1 MTAEEMRKHNLEV
14 LRKQGLTPGPTTQQG
29 VQGAVTQGAAGP
41 TTQQTP
47 YQQALEAY
55 TPQRYT
61 FWNGGR
67 TNDGFKIDNANAGTW
82 NQIQQLYN
90 AGDRAGAT
98 ALVNEL
104 SGKGLFSGYYDD
116 NGNYNGFVQG
126 YTGSANA
133 SFQPVV
139 GGRLISSGDTDTGI
153 WLTPDGKALKGTTG
167 GMLTDNGDTWSR
179 FQPNQG
185 SNWTWKDVREQN
197 GLDWGDTYAIRAA
210 HGDFTNPALNTP
222 EGNARKLDTLYEKPG
237 GFTDEEWA
245 KHTSTYDPTYIAEI
259 AAAAGGNGQYPSGGT
274 PAGQTPYQQALD
286 AYRPVSYE
294 EWRAQNGGGGTP
306 SAQPMTAPEA
316 YDPNSD
322 PLWQQYLAQ
331 YGNAQ
336 APEYA
341 GDPYQAQRDAALA
354 AYGEKWQG
362 SEYQPLRDEYLRRA
376 AEMEWNYDP
385 NTDPVWQALQKQ
397 YRREGQRA
405 TEDTLGKYAAMTGG
419 MPSTAAVSA
428 AQQAG
433 NYYAAQLSD
442 RLPQVYQDAYN
453 RYLQEYQRQLG
464 ISDAYAGFD
473 DREYQRW
480 LQSQGQN
487 LDLADRY
494 NQYGQQD
501 YNRFQDTL
509 DQWNRDRSF
518 GYGAARDNQQLGRQ
532 QVEDQYGRYRD
543 AVGDARYADET
554 AYERYRDT
562 VEDQRWDAQWAQ
574 QLREYAD
581 SQNWKATEWE
591 QYLREYGDKLS
602 QQEREW
608 AYQQLRDS
616 ISDARYEDTTAYQ
629 RSLDAWEQAQQAAK
643 YGDYSML
650 QSLGIDTGKA
660 DPKEVAYASDGSTY
674 KFNSDDALYFTQ
686 NAPNGTADQPTTMR
700 GGDGSIWRKDE
711 YGGVTIEKNG
721 KIYTY
726 SAGQVPAK
734 QTSAGSG
741 YRYTGDVPEKQAK
754 DYFAQMKEAGIASLA
769 AAKAWLSMNGDSKL
783 TNDSR
788 NAIAEAFMESL
799 GQGQKYTEDQI
810 AYAREVVSGK
820 YPKADP
826 GVMAWA
832 QQVMSETQGMKF
844 GGGTQETN
852 HSVFYQDIV
861 NSMDAMVKRGASW
874 DEIRAALQ
882 DAQRD
887 GDLSE
892 AEYKELRDK
901 YENLSDNVKNRDA
914 DSNVKNSGQTH
925 SDGRPKSSFYT
936 QAYQG
941 ADDLFQRNT
950 PTKIDA
956 NGKKVTDVSVVKP
969 LIAGWLLDAYDTGK
983 IHKYEITM
991 ILDELERRYGV
1002 ELD

>member
-1 MTAEEMRKHNLEV
+1 MGNALVAKLIQEGASQDEIRRALAGTA
-14 LRKQGLTPGPTTQQG
+14 TSAGPTTQQPT
-29 VQGAVTQGAAGP
+29 QGAV
-41 TTQQTP
+41 QTP

-55 TPQRYT
+55 TPQQYT
-61 FWNGGR
+61 FWNGGK
-67 TNDGFKIDNANAGTW
+67 TNDGFKIDNANAATW

-133 SFQPVV
+133 SYQPVV

-179 FQPNQG
+179 YQPNQG
-185 SNWTWKDVREQN
+185 SNWTWKDVQEQN
-197 GLDWGDTYAIRAA
+197 GLSWGDTYAIKAA

-222 EGNARKLDTLYEKPG
+222 EGNARKLESMYDKPPAVS
-237 GFTDEEWA
+237 DEDWA
-245 KHTSTYDPTYIAEI
+245 KKIAGYDPGYVSEV
-259 AAAAGGNGQYPSGGT
+259 AAAAGRSGYPSGGSG
-274 PAGQTPYQQALD
+274 AGQTPYQAALNN
-286 AYRPVSYE
+286 YQPVSYE
-294 EWRAQNGGGGTP
+294 EWQARNGVTPQLGAPQN
-306 SAQPMTAPEA
+306 APGA

-322 PLWQQYLAQ
+322 PLWREYLAQ
-331 YGNAQ
+331 YGNAK

-376 AEMEWNYDP
+376 ASMEWNYDP

-397 YRREGQRA
+397 YRREGARA
-405 TEDTLGKYAAMTGG
+405 TEDTLGRYAAMTGG

-442 RLPQVYQDAYN
+442 RLPQIYQDAYN

-532 QVEDQYGRYRD
+532 QAEDQYGRYRD

-554 AYERYRDT
+554 AYNRYRDS
-562 VEDQRWDAQWAQ
+562 VADQRWDAQWAQ

-581 SQNWKATEWE
+581 SQNWKATEWD

-616 ISDARYEDTTAYQ
+616 ISDARYEDTTAYN
-629 RSLDAWEQAQQAAK
+629 RAIDAWQRQQEEAQLAAK
-643 YGDYSML
+643 YGDYSGL
-650 QSLGIDTGKA
+650 QGLGIDTG
-660 DPKEVAYASDGSTY
+660 ELNNQQYAYAPDGSTY
-674 KFNSDDALYFTQ
+674 DIGSYKGKQFLE
-686 NAPNGTADQPTTMR
+686 TAAVGQVMR
-700 GGDGSIWRKDE
+700 GGDGSVWRKNEDGTVSINK
-711 YGGVTIEKNG
+711 GGK
-721 KIYTY
+721 TY
-726 SAGQVPAK
+726 SIGNPVIPA
-734 QTSAGSG
+734 QASTGSG
-741 YRYTGDVPEKQAK
+741 YRSSGSGSGGNGSSGGGSSDLYVDELIA
-754 DYFAQMKEAGIASLA
+754 AGITDPDMAIQ
-769 AAKAWLSMNGDSKL
+769 WLD
-783 TNDSR
+783 R
-788 NAIAEAFMESL
+788 
-799 GQGQKYTEDQI
+799 
-810 AYAREVVSGK
+810 K
-820 YPKADP
+820 YPKMTVQTKNAVVNSLTKALGGNEGPSSEDKTWARGIME
-826 GVMAWA
+826 GVAKGQYNEDSWVA
-832 QQVMSETQGMKF
+832 QRAKEILGIEGQT
-844 GGGTQETN
+844 GTGSGTN
-852 HSVFYQDIV
+852 TGNHGVFYQDV
-861 NSMDAMVKRGASW
+861 AADVEAMFNRGASW
-874 DEIRAALQ
+874 DEIRTELQGAL
-882 DAQRD
+882 RD
-887 GDLSE
+887 KDITE
-892 AEYKELRDK
+892 DDYNALRDK
-901 YENLSDNVKNRDA
+901 YSQVAKNVP
-914 DSNVKNSGQTH
+914 SNGTH
-925 SDGRPKSSFYT
+925 KDGRAKSNFYAN
-936 QAYQG
+936 AYQG
-941 ADDLFQRNT
+941 ADDLLQRAQQPDGTYDLSN
-950 PTKIDA
+950 
-956 NGKKVTDVSVVKP
+956 VS
-969 LIAGWLLDAYDTGK
+969 GWLQDAYDTGK
-983 IHKYEITM
+983 IFPYEITL
-991 ILDELERRYGV
+991 ILDELERRHGIT
-1002 ELD
+1002 LG

>member
-47 YQQALEAY
+47 YQQALAAY
-55 TPQRYT
+55 QPQRYT

-67 TNDGFKIDNANAGTW
+67 TNDGFKIDNSNAGTW

-133 SFQPVV
+133 SYQPVV

-185 SNWTWKDVREQN
+185 SNWTWQDVQEQN
-197 GLDWGDTYAIRAA
+197 GLDWGDIYAIKAA

-322 PLWQQYLAQ
+322 PLWRQYLAQ

-376 AEMEWNYDP
+376 ASMEWNYDP

-405 TEDTLGKYAAMTGG
+405 TEDTLGRYAAMTGG

-554 AYERYRDT
+554 AYERYRDQ
-562 VEDQRWDAQWAQ
+562 V
-574 QLREYAD
+574 L
-581 SQNWKATEWE
+581 
-591 QYLREYGDKLS
+591 
-602 QQEREW
+602 
-608 AYQQLRDS
+608 
-616 ISDARYEDTTAYQ
+616 DARYEREYLDDLSRDERDFLYQQLMDEQDRDFRERQFAYGVDQ
-629 RSLDAWEQAQQAAK
+629 DAYSNQLKEAQLRASM
-643 YGDYSML
+643 GDYSGYENM
-650 QSLGIDTGKA
+650 GFDTSGMRN
-660 DPKEVAYASDGSTY
+660 PSYAYASDGSTY
-674 KFNSDDALYFTQ
+674 DFSTQ
-686 NAPNGTADQPTTMR
+686 KAQAFVADAPNGSTMR
-700 GGDGSIWRKDE
+700 GSDGSIWRKDE
-711 YGGVTIEKNG
+711 YGNITIEKNG
-721 KIYTY
+721 KVFRYGEQVT
-726 SAGQVPAK
+726 GQVPAN
-734 QTSAGSG
+734 GNG
-741 YRYTGDVPEKQAK
+741 YRYTGGGNPRTAEEVYSPAPSPEIPQGGGVQITNPVGNSGDTVNVDGRQFNWAELQRA
-754 DYFAQMKEAGIASLA
+754 YERGEVVAQYDARTG
-769 AAKAWLSMNGDSKL
+769 
-783 TNDSR
+783 
-788 NAIAEAFMESL
+788 
-799 GQGQKYTEDQI
+799 KYTFHTSTRGERIED
-810 AYAREVVSGK
+810 
-820 YPKADP
+820 
-826 GVMAWA
+826 W
-832 QQVMSETQGMKF
+832 
-844 GGGTQETN
+844 
-852 HSVFYQDIV
+852 
-861 NSMDAMVKRGASW
+861 
-874 DEIRAALQ
+874 
-882 DAQRD
+882 
-887 GDLSE
+887 
-892 AEYKELRDK
+892 
-901 YENLSDNVKNRDA
+901 NR
-914 DSNVKNSGQTH
+914 
-925 SDGRPKSSFYT
+925 
-936 QAYQG
+936 
-941 ADDLFQRNT
+941 
-950 PTKIDA
+950 
-956 NGKKVTDVSVVKP
+956 
-969 LIAGWLLDAYDTGK
+969 
-983 IHKYEITM
+983 
-991 ILDELERRYGV
+991 
-1002 ELD
+1002 

>member
-14 LRKQGLTPGPTTQQG
+14 LRKQGLTPGPTTQQ
-29 VQGAVTQGAAGP
+29 
-41 TTQQTP
+41 TP
-47 YQQALEAY
+47 YQQALAAY
-55 TPQRYT
+55 QPQRYT

-67 TNDGFKIDNANAGTW
+67 VNDGFKIDNTNAGTW

-133 SFQPVV
+133 SYQPVV

-222 EGNARKLDTLYEKPG
+222 EGNARKLDTMFEKPG

-245 KHTSTYDPTYIAEI
+245 KHTSTYDPNYIAEI
-259 AAAAGGNGQYPSGGT
+259 AAAAGGAAGGSGYPSGGSG
-274 PAGQTPYQQALD
+274 AGQTPYQQALD
-286 AYRPVSYE
+286 AYQPMSYE
-294 EWRAQNGGGGTP
+294 EWRAQNGGGSTP

-331 YGNAQ
+331 YGNAK

-405 TEDTLGKYAAMTGG
+405 TEDTLGRYAAMTGG

-433 NYYAAQLSD
+433 NRYAAELSD

-473 DREYQRW
+473 DREYARW
-480 LQSQGQN
+480 RDQQGQN

-494 NQYGQQD
+494 NQYGQRD
-501 YNRFQDTL
+501 YNEYLNTL

-554 AYERYRDT
+554 AYERYRDS
-562 VEDQRWDAQWAQ
+562 VADQRWDAQWAQ
-574 QLREYAD
+574 Q
-581 SQNWKATEWE
+581 
-591 QYLREYGDKLS
+591 LREYGDKLS

-608 AYQQLRDS
+608 AYQQMRDS

-650 QSLGIDTGKA
+650 QSLGIDTSSMRN
-660 DPKEVAYASDGSTY
+660 PSYAYASDGSTY
-674 KFNSDDALYFTQ
+674 DFSTQKAQAFVSD
-686 NAPNGTADQPTTMR
+686 APNGSTMR
-700 GGDGSIWRKDE
+700 GSDGSIWHKDE
-711 YGGVTIEKNG
+711 YGNVTIEKNG
-721 KIYTY
+721 KVFRY
-726 SAGQVPAK
+726 GEQVPA
-734 QTSAGSG
+734 QTSNGYRGSG
-741 YRYTGDVPEKQAK
+741 GPRAPEEVYYPTPNPEPVPDTGLQITNA
-754 DYFAQMKEAGIASLA
+754 L
-769 AAKAWLSMNGDSKL
+769 GDSGETVNVDGKQF
-783 TNDSR
+783 NW
-788 NAIAEAFMESL
+788 AELQRAYER
-799 GQGQKYTEDQI
+799 GEVTAQYDARTGKYTFHTSTRGERIED
-810 AYAREVVSGK
+810 
-820 YPKADP
+820 
-826 GVMAWA
+826 W
-832 QQVMSETQGMKF
+832 
-844 GGGTQETN
+844 
-852 HSVFYQDIV
+852 
-861 NSMDAMVKRGASW
+861 
-874 DEIRAALQ
+874 
-882 DAQRD
+882 
-887 GDLSE
+887 
-892 AEYKELRDK
+892 
-901 YENLSDNVKNRDA
+901 NR
-914 DSNVKNSGQTH
+914 
-925 SDGRPKSSFYT
+925 
-936 QAYQG
+936 
-941 ADDLFQRNT
+941 
-950 PTKIDA
+950 
-956 NGKKVTDVSVVKP
+956 
-969 LIAGWLLDAYDTGK
+969 
-983 IHKYEITM
+983 
-991 ILDELERRYGV
+991 
-1002 ELD
+1002 

>member
-67 TNDGFKIDNANAGTW
+67 VNDGFKIDNSNAGTW

-185 SNWTWKDVREQN
+185 SNWTWQDVQEQN
-197 GLDWGDTYAIRAA
+197 GLDWGDIYAIKAA

-222 EGNARKLDTLYEKPG
+222 EGNARKLDTLYEKPL

-274 PAGQTPYQQALD
+274 PAGQTPYQQALN
-286 AYRPVSYE
+286 AYQPMSYE
-294 EWRAQNGGGGTP
+294 EWRAQNGGGITP

-322 PLWQQYLAQ
+322 PLWRQYLAQ

-376 AEMEWNYDP
+376 ASMEWNYDP

-405 TEDTLGKYAAMTGG
+405 TEDTLGRYAAMTGG

-501 YNRFQDTL
+501 YSRFQDTL

-562 VEDQRWDAQWAQ
+562 VADQRWDAQWAQ

-608 AYQQLRDS
+608 AYQQMRDS

-686 NAPNGTADQPTTMR
+686 NAPNGAPGNPTVLR

-726 SAGQVPAK
+726 SAGQVPA
-734 QTSAGSG
+734 QTSTGSTG
-741 YRYTGDVPEKQAK
+741 SRYSYSGEVPEKEEK
-754 DYFAQMKEAGIASLA
+754 DYFAQMKEAGITSLA
-769 AAKAWLSMNGDSKL
+769 TAKAWLSMNGDSKL

-799 GQGQKYTEDQI
+799 GQGPKYTEDQI

-832 QQVMSETQGMKF
+832 QQVMSETQGMTF
-844 GGGTQETN
+844 GSGDQGANVEDQSAGYRNLDETLGR
-852 HSVFYQDIV
+852 
-861 NSMDAMVKRGASW
+861 MVGRGASR
-874 DEIRAALQ
+874 DELFTEI
-882 DAQRD
+882 
-887 GDLSE
+887 
-892 AEYKELRDK
+892 
-901 YENLSDNVKNRDA
+901 DA
-914 DSNVKNSGQTH
+914 DAKDGKITPEQAEALKEKYYDQADNIPNSGTH
-925 SDGRPKSSFYT
+925 
-936 QAYQG
+936 
-941 ADDLFQRNT
+941 
-950 PTKIDA
+950 A
-956 NGKKVTDVSVVKP
+956 NGMPRSSRYTGTLMGVRQTLNERGKDAAIQALKRADKE
-969 LIAGWLLDAYDTGK
+969 GW
-983 IHKYEITM
+983 IHDYEILY
-991 ILDELERRYGV
+991 IRDELG
-1002 ELD
+1002 LG

>member
-47 YQQALEAY
+47 YQQALAAY
-55 TPQRYT
+55 QPQRYT

-67 TNDGFKIDNANAGTW
+67 TNDGFKIDNSNAGTW

-133 SFQPVV
+133 SYQPVV

-185 SNWTWKDVREQN
+185 SNWTWQDVQEQN
-197 GLDWGDTYAIRAA
+197 GLDWGDIYAIRAA

-222 EGNARKLDTLYEKPG
+222 EGNARKLDTMYEKPL

-405 TEDTLGKYAAMTGG
+405 TEDTLGRYAAMTGG

-554 AYERYRDT
+554 AYERYRDQ
-562 VEDQRWDAQWAQ
+562 VADQRWDAQWAQ

-608 AYQQLRDS
+608 AYQQMRDS

-660 DPKEVAYASDGSTY
+660 DPKEVAYAEDGSTY

-686 NAPNGTADQPTTMR
+686 NAPNGAPGNPTVLR
-700 GGDGSIWRKDE
+700 GSDGSIWRKDE
-711 YGGVTIEKNG
+711 YGGITIEKNG

-726 SAGQVPAK
+726 SAGQVPA
-734 QTSAGSG
+734 QTSTGSTGSG
-741 YRYTGDVPEKQAK
+741 YRYTGEVPEKEEK
-754 DYFAQMKEAGIASLA
+754 DYFTQMKEAGITSLA
-769 AAKAWLSMNGDSKL
+769 AAKAWLSLNGDSKL

-832 QQVMSETQGMKF
+832 QQVMSETQGMTF
-844 GGGTQETN
+844 GSGDQGANVEDQSAGYRN
-852 HSVFYQDIV
+852 
-861 NSMDAMVKRGASW
+861 MDEILGRMVSRGASR
-874 DEIRAALQ
+874 DEIYTEIDAEVKDGRITKEQGAAL
-882 DAQRD
+882 R
-887 GDLSE
+887 E
-892 AEYKELRDK
+892 K
-901 YENLSDNVKNRDA
+901 YYGQADNIE
-914 DSNVKNSGQTH
+914 NSGQYH
-925 SDGRPKSSFYT
+925 SGGRPMSAGFNRT
-936 QAYQG
+936 MQQAERMASMGSDQASVG
-941 ADDLFQRNT
+941 ALSDFLM
-950 PTKIDA
+950 
-956 NGKKVTDVSVVKP
+956 
-969 LIAGWLLDAYDTGK
+969 DAYNAGK
-983 IHKYEITM
+983 IHEYEIDI
-991 ILDELERRYGV
+991 ILDRLGF
-1002 ELD
+1002 

>member
-29 VQGAVTQGAAGP
+29 VQGAATQGAAGP

-67 TNDGFKIDNANAGTW
+67 VNDGFKIDNTNAATW

-133 SFQPVV
+133 SYQPVV
-139 GGRLISSGDTDTGI
+139 GGRLISSGDTDTGV

-222 EGNARKLDTLYEKPG
+222 EGNARKLDTLYEKPL

-245 KHTSTYDPTYIAEI
+245 KHTGNYDPNYIAEI
-259 AAAAGGNGQYPSGGT
+259 AAAAGGNPTGGQYPSGGT
-274 PAGQTPYQQALD
+274 PAGQTPYQAALNN
-286 AYRPVSYE
+286 YQPVSYE
-294 EWRAQNGGGGTP
+294 EWQTRNGVTPQNGVTP
-306 SAQPMTAPEA
+306 LSAPGA

-331 YGNAQ
+331 YGNAK
-336 APEYA
+336 APTYE

-362 SEYQPLRDEYLRRA
+362 SEYQPRRDEYLRRA
-376 AEMEWNYDP
+376 AEMEWNFDP

-405 TEDTLGKYAAMTGG
+405 TEDTLGRYAAMTGG

-453 RYLQEYQRQLG
+453 RYLQEYQQQLG

-480 LQSQGQN
+480 LQGQGQA

-494 NQYGQQD
+494 NQYGQQH
-501 YNRFQDTL
+501 YNQFQDTL

-518 GYGAARDNQQLGRQ
+518 GYGAARDNQAAGRQ
-532 QVEDQYGRYRD
+532 QTEDQYGRYRD

-554 AYERYRDT
+554 AYERYRDS
-562 VEDQRWDAQWAQ
+562 VADQRWDAQWAQ

-581 SQNWKATEWE
+581 EQNWKATEWE

-608 AYQQLRDS
+608 AYQQMRDS
-616 ISDARYEDTTAYQ
+616 ISDARYEDDTAYQ
-629 RSLDAWEQAQQAAK
+629 RGLDAWDQAQLAAK
-643 YGDYSML
+643 YGDYSGL
-650 QSLGIDTGKA
+650 QGLGIDTSSTRN
-660 DPKEVAYASDGSTY
+660 PSYAYASDGSTY
-674 KFNSDDALYFTQ
+674 DFSTQ
-686 NAPNGTADQPTTMR
+686 KAQAFVTDAPNGSTMR
-700 GGDGSIWRKDE
+700 GSDGSIWRKDA
-711 YGGVTIEKNG
+711 YGNVTIEKNG
-721 KIYTY
+721 KVFRYGEQVTGQAQSVTPWKTPPKDPPEEPPEEPPKSNGNY
-726 SAGQVPAK
+726 YERNRAYLLDMFLNNPVAAVDQAGA
-734 QTSAGSG
+734 
-741 YRYTGDVPEKQAK
+741 
-754 DYFAQMKEAGIASLA
+754 
-769 AAKAWLSMNGDSKL
+769 
-783 TNDSR
+783 
-788 NAIAEAFMESL
+788 
-799 GQGQKYTEDQI
+799 
-810 AYAREVVSGK
+810 AYAN
-820 YPKADP
+820 
-826 GVMAWA
+826 
-832 QQVMSETQGMKF
+832 
-844 GGGTQETN
+844 GTMT
-852 HSVFYQDIV
+852 
-861 NSMDAMVKRGASW
+861 
-874 DEIRAALQ
+874 
-882 DAQRD
+882 
-887 GDLSE
+887 
-892 AEYKELRDK
+892 
-901 YENLSDNVKNRDA
+901 
-914 DSNVKNSGQTH
+914 
-925 SDGRPKSSFYT
+925 
-936 QAYQG
+936 
-941 ADDLFQRNT
+941 
-950 PTKIDA
+950 
-956 NGKKVTDVSVVKP
+956 
-969 LIAGWLLDAYDTGK
+969 
-983 IHKYEITM
+983 
-991 ILDELERRYGV
+991 LDELNAFLKDIGY
-1002 ELD
+1002 

>member
-14 LRKQGLTPGPTTQQG
+14 LQRQGLTPGPTTQQG

-47 YQQALEAY
+47 YQQALAAY
-55 TPQRYT
+55 QPQRYT

-67 TNDGFKIDNANAGTW
+67 TNDGFKIDNSNAGTW

-222 EGNARKLDTLYEKPG
+222 EGNARKLSTLYEKPL

-245 KHTSTYDPTYIAEI
+245 KHTSTYDPNYIAET

-286 AYRPVSYE
+286 AYQPMSYE
-294 EWRAQNGGGGTP
+294 EWRAQNGGGSTP
-306 SAQPMTAPEA
+306 SAQPMTAPGA

-322 PLWQQYLAQ
+322 PLWRQYLAQ

-405 TEDTLGKYAAMTGG
+405 TEDTLGRYAAMTGG

-554 AYERYRDT
+554 AYERYRDS
-562 VEDQRWDAQWAQ
+562 VADQRWDDQWAQ
-574 QLREYAD
+574 QIREYAD
-581 SQNWKATEWE
+581 AQNWKATEWE

-608 AYQQLRDS
+608 AYQQMRDS
-616 ISDARYEDTTAYQ
+616 ISDARYA
-629 RSLDAWEQAQQAAK
+629 DAQQYERAQDEQARQRQAALDEQNAAESVYARLVNGAK
-643 YGDYSML
+643 LAAQYGDYSGL
-650 QSLGIDTGKA
+650 AALGISPNEENLRRMAIAGAGRTTPVGSGGTRSGGSSGVGGETEDYATSTVNA
-660 DPKEVAYASDGSTY
+660 AYRAYLNGDRSDLTLRILS
-674 KFNSDDALYFTQ
+674 
-686 NAPNGTADQPTTMR
+686 
-700 GGDGSIWRKDE
+700 
-711 YGGVTIEKNG
+711 
-721 KIYTY
+721 
-726 SAGQVPAK
+726 SAGLP
-734 QTSAGSG
+734 
-741 YRYTGDVPEKQAK
+741 
-754 DYFAQMKEAGIASLA
+754 
-769 AAKAWLSMNGDSKL
+769 
-783 TNDSR
+783 
-788 NAIAEAFMESL
+788 
-799 GQGQKYTEDQI
+799 
-810 AYAREVVSGK
+810 VSGRDPEGDPEGGEMQGE
-820 YPKADP
+820 YAVLDRVLAD
-826 GVMAWA
+826 MQA
-832 QQVMSETQGMKF
+832 QGRPWNQLQVE
-844 GGGTQETN
+844 
-852 HSVFYQDIV
+852 
-861 NSMDAMVKRGASW
+861 
-874 DEIRAALQ
+874 L
-882 DAQRD
+882 D
-887 GDLSE
+887 G
-892 AEYKELRDK
+892 ELRDGRITREEYEALRQK
-901 YENLSDNVKNRDA
+901 YVSRGLEDGVRNLEGVVHRDGSPMSA
-914 DSNVKNSGQTH
+914 GFSGIWRQLRNGT
-925 SDGRPKSSFYT
+925 DRETALAVLDQAISS
-936 QAYQG
+936 G
-941 ADDLFQRNT
+941 
-950 PTKIDA
+950 
-956 NGKKVTDVSVVKP
+956 S
-969 LIAGWLLDAYDTGK
+969 
-983 IHKYEITM
+983 IHKYEKDM
-991 ILDELERRYGV
+991 ILEQLGY
-1002 ELD
+1002 

>member
-47 YQQALEAY
+47 YQQALAAY
-55 TPQRYT
+55 QPQRYT

-67 TNDGFKIDNANAGTW
+67 VNDGFKIDNANAGTW

-274 PAGQTPYQQALD
+274 PAGQTPYQAALN
-286 AYRPVSYE
+286 AYQPVSYE
-294 EWRAQNGGGGTP
+294 EWRAQNGGGSTP

-322 PLWQQYLAQ
+322 PLWRQYLAQ

-376 AEMEWNYDP
+376 AEMEWNYDT

-405 TEDTLGKYAAMTGG
+405 TEDTMGRYAAMTGG

-518 GYGAARDNQQLGRQ
+518 NYGAARDNQQLGRQ

-562 VEDQRWDAQWAQ
+562 VLDERYEREYLDDLSRDERDFLYQQMMDEQDRAFRERQFAYGVDQDAYSNQLKEA
-574 QLREYAD
+574 QLRA
-581 SQNWKATEWE
+581 SM
-591 QYLREYGDKLS
+591 
-602 QQEREW
+602 
-608 AYQQLRDS
+608 
-616 ISDARYEDTTAYQ
+616 
-629 RSLDAWEQAQQAAK
+629 
-643 YGDYSML
+643 GDYSGYAGM
-650 QSLGIDTGKA
+650 GFDTSNAVAKGY
-660 DPKEVAYASDGSTY
+660 AYADDGSTY
-674 KFNSDDALYFTQ
+674 DFSTQKAQSFVNDAP
-686 NAPNGTADQPTTMR
+686 AGSTMR
-700 GGDGSIWRKDE
+700 GGDGSIWRKDQ
-711 YGGVTIEKNG
+711 YGNVTIEKNG
-721 KIYTY
+721 KT
-726 SAGQVPAK
+726 
-734 QTSAGSG
+734 
-741 YRYTGDVPEKQAK
+741 YRYGNQAGGEPM
-754 DYFAQMKEAGIASLA
+754 DALSALA
-769 AAKAWLSMNGDSKL
+769 AAGI
-783 TNDSR
+783 T
-788 NAIAEAFMESL
+788 
-799 GQGQKYTEDQI
+799 
-810 AYAREVVSGK
+810 
-820 YPKADP
+820 
-826 GVMAWA
+826 
-832 QQVMSETQGMKF
+832 SEG
-844 GGGTQETN
+844 
-852 HSVFYQDIV
+852 
-861 NSMDAMVKRGASW
+861 
-874 DEIRAALQ
+874 
-882 DAQRD
+882 
-887 GDLSE
+887 
-892 AEYKELRDK
+892 
-901 YENLSDNVKNRDA
+901 
-914 DSNVKNSGQTH
+914 
-925 SDGRPKSSFYT
+925 
-936 QAYQG
+936 QAYSWLLAQG
-941 ADDLFQRNT
+941 YSATSADKLAKYYGQMLGGNTGNTGNTRNT
-950 PTKIDA
+950 PRTSNPLEEPVEEAQEDNGGKDYLINITSVDDIPADAGLANRTDENGFYVRGQYYTWEQFAPLVTNGYLRATLNKKNNRVTIDI
-956 NGKKVTDVSVVKP
+956 P
-969 LIAGWLLDAYDTGK
+969 
-983 IHKYEITM
+983 E
-991 ILDELERRYGV
+991 
-1002 ELD
+1002 

>member
-1 MTAEEMRKHNLEV
+1 MGNALVAKLIQEGASQDEIRRALAGTA
-14 LRKQGLTPGPTTQQG
+14 TTAGPTTQ
-29 VQGAVTQGAAGP
+29 
-41 TTQQTP
+41 QQTP
-47 YQQALEAY
+47 YQQALSAY
-55 TPQRYT
+55 QPQQYT

-67 TNDGFKIDNANAGTW
+67 VNDGFRIDNTNAATW

-90 AGDRAGAT
+90 SGDRAGAT

-116 NGNYNGFVQG
+116 AGNYNGFVQG

-133 SFQPVV
+133 SYQPVV

-167 GMLTDNGDTWSR
+167 GALTDNGDTWSR
-179 FQPNQG
+179 YAPNQG
-185 SNWTWKDVREQN
+185 TGWSWKDVQNQN
-197 GLDWGDTYAIRAA
+197 GLTWGDTYAIKAA

-222 EGNARKLDTLYEKPG
+222 EGNARKLDTMYEKPL

-245 KHTSTYDPTYIAEI
+245 KHTGNYDPAYIAEI
-259 AAAAGGNGQYPSGGT
+259 AAAAGGAAGGSGYPSG
-274 PAGQTPYQQALD
+274 GQTPYQQALD
-286 AYRPVSYE
+286 AYQPMSYE
-294 EWRAQNGGGGTP
+294 EWRAQNGGGSTP
-306 SAQPMTAPEA
+306 SAQPLTAPEA

-322 PLWQQYLAQ
+322 PLWRQYLAQ

-376 AEMEWNYDP
+376 ASMEWNYDP

-405 TEDTLGKYAAMTGG
+405 TEDTLGRYAAMTGG
-419 MPSTAAVSA
+419 MPSAAAVSA

-532 QVEDQYGRYRD
+532 QTEDQYGRVRD
-543 AVGDARYADET
+543 SISDARYEDERNYSRWRDSVSD
-554 AYERYRDT
+554 ARY
-562 VEDQRWDAQWAQ
+562 DQEWAQ
-574 QLREYAD
+574 KLREYAD
-581 SQNWKATEWE
+581 EQNWKTTEWQ
-591 QYLREYGDKLS
+591 QYLREYGDQLS
-602 QQEREW
+602 EADRKW

-616 ISDARYEDTTAYQ
+616 ISDARYEDETAYQ
-629 RSLDAWEQAQQAAK
+629 RGLDAWDQAQLAAK
-643 YGDYSML
+643 YGDFSGL
-650 QSLGIDTGKA
+650 QGLGIDTSKA
-660 DPKEVAYASDGSTY
+660 DPKEVAYAPDGSTY

-686 NAPNGTADQPTTMR
+686 NAPNGTPGNPTVLR

-726 SAGQVPAK
+726 SAGQVPA
-734 QTSAGSG
+734 QTSTGSG
-741 YRYTGDVPEKQAK
+741 SRSSGGSSIPKTASDYIAQMREADIKTLKAAK
-754 DYFAQMKEAGIASLA
+754 GWLAMNASNLSDKEQSSIADYFMETLGVESNEYTDEDLDRAWKYSDSSDPAK
-769 AAKAWLSMNGDSKL
+769 KAWAQKVLSETYGMDFGDGDQGANPGDQSAGY
-783 TNDSR
+783 R
-788 NAIAEAFMESL
+788 NLDESL
-799 GQGQKYTEDQI
+799 G
-810 AYAREVVSGK
+810 RMVS
-820 YPKADP
+820 
-826 GVMAWA
+826 
-832 QQVMSETQGMKF
+832 
-844 GGGTQETN
+844 
-852 HSVFYQDIV
+852 
-861 NSMDAMVKRGASW
+861 RGASR
-874 DEIRAALQ
+874 DDLFAEIDAEVKDGRITKEQGEAL
-882 DAQRD
+882 R
-887 GDLSE
+887 E
-892 AEYKELRDK
+892 K
-901 YENLSDNVKNRDA
+901 YYGQADNIA
-914 DSNVKNSGQTH
+914 NSGQTH

-936 QAYQG
+936 QAYQA

-950 PTKIDA
+950 PTEIDA
-956 NGKKVTDVSVVKP
+956 NGKKVTDVSVAAP

-1002 ELD
+1002 ELG

>member
-14 LRKQGLTPGPTTQQG
+14 LRKQGLTPGPTTQQ
-29 VQGAVTQGAAGP
+29 
-41 TTQQTP
+41 TP
-47 YQQALEAY
+47 YQQALAAY
-55 TPQRYT
+55 QPQRYT

-67 TNDGFKIDNANAGTW
+67 VNDGFKIDNSNAGTW

-222 EGNARKLDTLYEKPG
+222 EGNARKLSTLYEKPL

-245 KHTSTYDPTYIAEI
+245 KHTSTYDPNYIAET

-286 AYRPVSYE
+286 AYQPMSYE
-294 EWRAQNGGGGTP
+294 EWRAQNGGGSTP
-306 SAQPMTAPEA
+306 SAQPMTAPGA

-362 SEYQPLRDEYLRRA
+362 SEYQPLRDEALQRA
-376 AEMEWNYDP
+376 ASMEWNYDP

-405 TEDTLGKYAAMTGG
+405 TEDTLGRYAAMTGG

-433 NYYAAQLSD
+433 NRYAAELSD

-554 AYERYRDT
+554 AYNRYRDT
-562 VEDQRWDAQWAQ
+562 VADQRWDAQWAQ

-581 SQNWKATEWE
+581 AQNWKATEWE

-608 AYQQLRDS
+608 AYQQMRDS
-616 ISDARYEDTTAYQ
+616 ISDARYA
-629 RSLDAWEQAQQAAK
+629 DAQQYERAQDEQARQRQAALDEQNAAESAYARLVNGAK
-643 YGDYSML
+643 LAAQYGDYSGL
-650 QSLGIDTGKA
+650 AALGISPNEEDLRRMAIAGAGRTTPVGSGGTRSGGSSGVGGETEDYA
-660 DPKEVAYASDGSTY
+660 TSTVNAAYRAYLNGDRSDLTLRIL
-674 KFNSDDALYFTQ
+674 N
-686 NAPNGTADQPTTMR
+686 
-700 GGDGSIWRKDE
+700 
-711 YGGVTIEKNG
+711 
-721 KIYTY
+721 
-726 SAGQVPAK
+726 SAGLP
-734 QTSAGSG
+734 
-741 YRYTGDVPEKQAK
+741 
-754 DYFAQMKEAGIASLA
+754 
-769 AAKAWLSMNGDSKL
+769 
-783 TNDSR
+783 
-788 NAIAEAFMESL
+788 
-799 GQGQKYTEDQI
+799 
-810 AYAREVVSGK
+810 VSGRDPEGDPEGGEMQGE
-820 YPKADP
+820 YAVLDRVLAD
-826 GVMAWA
+826 MQA
-832 QQVMSETQGMKF
+832 Q
-844 GGGTQETN
+844 
-852 HSVFYQDIV
+852 
-861 NSMDAMVKRGASW
+861 
-874 DEIRAALQ
+874 
-882 DAQRD
+882 
-887 GDLSE
+887 
-892 AEYKELRDK
+892 
-901 YENLSDNVKNRDA
+901 
-914 DSNVKNSGQTH
+914 
-925 SDGRPKSSFYT
+925 GRPWN
-936 QAYQG
+936 QLQ
-941 ADDLFQRNT
+941 
-950 PTKIDA
+950 
-956 NGKKVTDVSVVKP
+956 
-969 LIAGWLLDAYDTGK
+969 
-983 IHKYEITM
+983 
-991 ILDELERRYGV
+991 V
-1002 ELD
+1002 ELDGEFRDGRITREEYEALRQKYVSRGLEDGVRNLEGVVHRDGSPMSAGFSGIWRTVRDLADRQEKNKALAAMRQAYEAGTIHEYEIDVMMDQLGW

>member
-47 YQQALEAY
+47 YQQAIEAY

-67 TNDGFKIDNANAGTW
+67 TNDGFKIDNSNAGTW

-167 GMLTDNGDTWSR
+167 GMLADNGDTWSR
-179 FQPNQG
+179 YAPNQG
-185 SNWTWKDVREQN
+185 TGWTWEDVQEQN
-197 GLDWGDTYAIRAA
+197 GLSWGDTYAIKAA

-222 EGNARKLDTLYEKPG
+222 EGNARKLETMYEKPL

-245 KHTSTYDPTYIAEI
+245 KHTGNYDPAYIAEI
-259 AAAAGGNGQYPSGGT
+259 AAAAGGAAGGSGYPSGGQYPSGGS
-274 PAGQTPYQQALD
+274 PAGQTPYQAALNN
-286 AYRPVSYE
+286 YQPVSYE

-306 SAQPMTAPEA
+306 SAQPMTAPGA

-376 AEMEWNYDP
+376 ASMEWNYDP
-385 NTDPVWQALQKQ
+385 NSDPVWQAYQKQ

-405 TEDTLGKYAAMTGG
+405 TEDTLGRYAAMTGG
-419 MPSTAAVSA
+419 IPSTAAVTA
-428 AQQAG
+428 ASQAG
-433 NYYAAQLSD
+433 DYYASQLSD
-442 RLPQVYQDAYN
+442 KLPEVYQQAYQ

-464 ISDAYAGFD
+464 ISDAYANFD
-473 DREYQRW
+473 NTEYSRW
-480 LQSQGQN
+480 RDQQGQQ

-494 NQYGQQD
+494 NQYGQRD
-501 YNRFQDTL
+501 YNEYLNAL

-532 QVEDQYGRYRD
+532 QAEDQYGRYRD

-554 AYERYRDT
+554 AYERYRDQ
-562 VEDQRWDAQWAQ
+562 VADQRWDAQWAQ

-608 AYQQLRDS
+608 AYQQMRDS

-643 YGDYSML
+643 YGDYSLL
-650 QSLGIDTGKA
+650 QGLGIDTGKA
-660 DPKEVAYASDGSTY
+660 DPKEVAYAADGSTY

-686 NAPNGTADQPTTMR
+686 NAPNGAPGNPTVLR
-700 GGDGSIWRKDE
+700 GSDGSIWRKDE

-726 SAGQVPAK
+726 SAGQAPA
-734 QTSAGSG
+734 QTSTGSTGSRYRSSGSG
-741 YRYTGDVPEKQAK
+741 SSGSGSGSHMDALREKAPTTYADALDFLMSERGLNYTAANKMAE
-754 DYFAQMKEAGIASLA
+754 DYIAGL
-769 AAKAWLSMNGDSKL
+769 KGNGGSAY
-783 TNDSR
+783 S
-788 NAIAEAFMESL
+788 
-799 GQGQKYTEDQI
+799 TEDI
-810 AYAREVVSGK
+810 SFARDVVSGK
-820 YPKADP
+820 YPNADP
-826 GVMAWA
+826 AVKTWA
-832 QQVMSETQGMKF
+832 QQVMSETQGMTF
-844 GGGTQETN
+844 GSGDQGANVEDQSAGYRN
-852 HSVFYQDIV
+852 
-861 NSMDAMVKRGASW
+861 MDEILGRMVSRGASR
-874 DEIRAALQ
+874 DEIFTEIDAEVKDGRITKEQGAAL
-882 DAQRD
+882 
-887 GDLSE
+887 
-892 AEYKELRDK
+892 KEK
-901 YENLSDNVKNRDA
+901 YYGQADNIE
-914 DSNVKNSGQTH
+914 NSGQYH
-925 SDGRPKSSFYT
+925 SGGRPMSTGFNRT
-936 QAYQG
+936 MQQAERMASMGSDQASVG
-941 ADDLFQRNT
+941 ALSDFLMEAYN
-950 PTKIDA
+950 
-956 NGKKVTDVSVVKP
+956 
-969 LIAGWLLDAYDTGK
+969 AGE
-983 IHKYEITM
+983 IHEYEIDI
-991 ILDELERRYGV
+991 ILDRLGF
-1002 ELD
+1002 

>member
-1 MTAEEMRKHNLEV
+1 MTAEEMRRHNLEV
-14 LRKQGLTPGPTTQQG
+14 LQKQGLTPGPTTQQ
-29 VQGAVTQGAAGP
+29 QAT
-41 TTQQTP
+41 QTP
-47 YQQALEAY
+47 YQQALSAY
-55 TPQRYT
+55 QPQQYT

-67 TNDGFKIDNANAGTW
+67 TNDGFKIDNSNAATW

-116 NGNYNGFVQG
+116 AGNYNGFVQG

-133 SFQPVV
+133 SYQPVV

-167 GMLTDNGDTWSR
+167 GMLADNGDTWSR
-179 FQPNQG
+179 YQPNQG
-185 SNWTWKDVREQN
+185 TGWSWKDVQEQN
-197 GLDWGDTYAIRAA
+197 GLSWGDTYAIKAA

-222 EGNARKLDTLYEKPG
+222 EGNARKLSTMYEQPLG
-237 GFTDEEWA
+237 ISDEDWQ
-245 KHTSTYDPTYIAEI
+245 KTISGYDQAYVAEI
-259 AAAAGGNGQYPSGGT
+259 AAAAGGSNPTGGQYPSGGT
-274 PAGQTPYQQALD
+274 PAGQTPYQAALN
-286 AYRPVSYE
+286 AYQPISYE

-306 SAQPMTAPEA
+306 SAQPMTAPGA

-336 APEYA
+336 APTYG

-354 AYGEKWQG
+354 AYGEKWGG
-362 SEYQPLRDEYLRRA
+362 SEYQPLRDQYLQNA
-376 AEMEWNYDP
+376 ANMEWNYDP
-385 NTDPVWQALQKQ
+385 NSDPVWQALQKQ

-405 TEDTLGKYAAMTGG
+405 TEDTLGRYAAMTGG

-518 GYGAARDNQQLGRQ
+518 GYGAARDNQAAGRQ

-554 AYERYRDT
+554 AYERYRDS
-562 VEDQRWDAQWAQ
+562 VADQRWDAQWAQ

-608 AYQQLRDS
+608 AYQQMRDAVNDS
-616 ISDARYEDTTAYQ
+616 RYADETEYSRA
-629 RSLDAWEQAQQAAK
+629 LEQAQLAAK
-643 YGDYSML
+643 YGDYSGL
-650 QSLGIDTGKA
+650 GSLGIDTSKA
-660 DPKEVAYASDGSTY
+660 NPKEVAYAPDGSTY

-686 NAPNGTADQPTTMR
+686 NAPNGTPGNPTTMR
-700 GGDGSIWRKDE
+700 GSDGSIWRKDE

-726 SAGQVPAK
+726 SAGQVPVQ
-734 QTSAGSG
+734 QTSPVFVQQTSPVPVQQTSTGTSDRYKINAYQQAIGDYDAAVTGMADSG
-741 YRYTGDVPEKQAK
+741 VSAD
-754 DYFAQMKEAGIASLA
+754 DILA
-769 AAKAWLSMNGDSKL
+769 ARQVSINDTNRANDRPDAGFQTPDDVRKWLKTQYGIESHGDW
-783 TNDSR
+783 
-788 NAIAEAFMESL
+788 
-799 GQGQKYTEDQI
+799 QI
-810 AYAREVVSGK
+810 
-820 YPKADP
+820 P
-826 GVMAWA
+826 
-832 QQVMSETQGMKF
+832 
-844 GGGTQETN
+844 N
-852 HSVFYQDIV
+852 
-861 NSMDAMVKRGASW
+861 
-874 DEIRAALQ
+874 
-882 DAQRD
+882 
-887 GDLSE
+887 E
-892 AEYKELRDK
+892 AEYNRGKEDGK
-901 YENLSDNVKNRDA
+901 Y
-914 DSNVKNSGQTH
+914 SNYATYQDFLN
-925 SDGRPKSSFYT
+925 
-936 QAYQG
+936 AYAQY
-941 ADDLFQRNT
+941 LKET
-950 PTKIDA
+950 
-956 NGKKVTDVSVVKP
+956 
-969 LIAGWLLDAYDTGK
+969 
-983 IHKYEITM
+983 
-991 ILDELERRYGV
+991 YGGGSR
-1002 ELD
+1002 

>member
-14 LRKQGLTPGPTTQQG
+14 LRKQGLKPGPTTQQG
-29 VQGAVTQGAAGP
+29 VPGAVTQGAAGP

-67 TNDGFKIDNANAGTW
+67 TNDGFKIDNTNAATW

-90 AGDRAGAT
+90 SGDRAGAT

-104 SGKGLFSGYYDD
+104 TNKGLFSGYYDD

-133 SFQPVV
+133 SYQPVV
-139 GGRLISSGDTDTGI
+139 GGRLISSGDTDTGV

-222 EGNARKLDTLYEKPG
+222 EGNARKLDTLYEKPL

-286 AYRPVSYE
+286 AYQPMSYE

-376 AEMEWNYDP
+376 ASMEWNYDP

-405 TEDTLGKYAAMTGG
+405 TEDTLGRYAAMTGG

-501 YNRFQDTL
+501 YSRFQDTL

-532 QVEDQYGRYRD
+532 QVEDRYGRYRD

-554 AYERYRDT
+554 AYERYRDS
-562 VEDQRWDAQWAQ
+562 VADQRWDAQWAQ

-608 AYQQLRDS
+608 AYQQMRDS
-616 ISDARYEDTTAYQ
+616 ISDARYEDETAYQ
-629 RSLDAWEQAQQAAK
+629 RGLDAWEQAQQAAK

-650 QSLGIDTGKA
+650 QGLGIDTS
-660 DPKEVAYASDGSTY
+660 DSVPKEYAYAEDGSTY
-674 KFNSDDALYFTQ
+674 QFSTDMAQKFVN
-686 NAPNGTADQPTTMR
+686 NAPNDTTMR
-700 GGDGSIWRKDE
+700 GGDGSIWKKDG
-711 YGGVTIEKNG
+711 YGNVTITDRNG
-721 KIYTY
+721 KVYKYGEQHTPPQQTTYTPSNPNSNPNSSPNSEPNSNPFADIPEDAGLANRQEEDGIYVR
-726 SAGQVPAK
+726 GQFYKWEELGPAV
-734 QTSAGSG
+734 S
-741 YRYTGDVPEKQAK
+741 
-754 DYFAQMKEAGIASLA
+754 
-769 AAKAWLSMNGDSKL
+769 
-783 TNDSR
+783 
-788 NAIAEAFMESL
+788 
-799 GQGQKYTEDQI
+799 
-810 AYAREVVSGK
+810 SGK
-820 YPKADP
+820 LRFTYNPNNNRVTFDIPKE
-826 GVMAWA
+826 G
-832 QQVMSETQGMKF
+832 
-844 GGGTQETN
+844 
-852 HSVFYQDIV
+852 
-861 NSMDAMVKRGASW
+861 
-874 DEIRAALQ
+874 
-882 DAQRD
+882 
-887 GDLSE
+887 
-892 AEYKELRDK
+892 
-901 YENLSDNVKNRDA
+901 
-914 DSNVKNSGQTH
+914 
-925 SDGRPKSSFYT
+925 
-936 QAYQG
+936 
-941 ADDLFQRNT
+941 
-950 PTKIDA
+950 
-956 NGKKVTDVSVVKP
+956 
-969 LIAGWLLDAYDTGK
+969 
-983 IHKYEITM
+983 
-991 ILDELERRYGV
+991 
-1002 ELD
+1002 

>member
-29 VQGAVTQGAAGP
+29 VPGAVTQGAAGP

-47 YQQALEAY
+47 YQQALDAY
-55 TPQRYT
+55 TPQQYT

-67 TNDGFKIDNANAGTW
+67 TNDGFKIDNTNAATW

-90 AGDRAGAT
+90 SGDRAGAT

-133 SFQPVV
+133 SYQPVV

-376 AEMEWNYDP
+376 ASMEWNYDP

-518 GYGAARDNQQLGRQ
+518 GYGVARDNQQMGRQ

-554 AYERYRDT
+554 AYNRYRDT

-608 AYQQLRDS
+608 AYQQMRDS

-660 DPKEVAYASDGSTY
+660 DPKEVAYAPDGSTY

-726 SAGQVPAK
+726 SAGQVPA
-734 QTSAGSG
+734 QTSTGSTGSG
-741 YRYTGDVPEKQAK
+741 YRSSGSGSSGSGSSDLYVDELIA
-754 DYFAQMKEAGIASLA
+754 AGITDPDMAIQ
-769 AAKAWLSMNGDSKL
+769 WLD
-783 TNDSR
+783 R
-788 NAIAEAFMESL
+788 
-799 GQGQKYTEDQI
+799 
-810 AYAREVVSGK
+810 K
-820 YPKADP
+820 YPKMTVQTKNA
-826 GVMAWA
+826 V
-832 QQVMSETQGMKF
+832 
-844 GGGTQETN
+844 
-852 HSVFYQDIV
+852 V
-861 NSMDAMVKRGASW
+861 NSLTKALGGNEGPSSEDMTWARGIMEGVAKGQYNENSWVAQRAKEILGIEGQTGQGSSANVEDQSAGYRNMDEILGRMVSRGASR
-874 DEIRAALQ
+874 DEIFTEIDAEVKDGRITKEQGAAL
-882 DAQRD
+882 
-887 GDLSE
+887 
-892 AEYKELRDK
+892 KEK
-901 YENLSDNVKNRDA
+901 YYGQADNIE
-914 DSNVKNSGQTH
+914 NSGQYH
-925 SDGRPKSSFYT
+925 SGGRPMSAGFNRT
-936 QAYQG
+936 MQQAERMASMGSDQASVG
-941 ADDLFQRNT
+941 ALSDFLM
-950 PTKIDA
+950 
-956 NGKKVTDVSVVKP
+956 
-969 LIAGWLLDAYDTGK
+969 DAYNAGK
-983 IHKYEITM
+983 IHEYEIDI
-991 ILDELERRYGV
+991 ILDRLGF
-1002 ELD
+1002 

>member
-47 YQQALEAY
+47 YQQALAAY
-55 TPQRYT
+55 QPQRYT

-67 TNDGFKIDNANAGTW
+67 TNDGFKIDNSNAGTW

-133 SFQPVV
+133 SYQPVV

-222 EGNARKLDTLYEKPG
+222 EGNARKLSTLYEKPL

-245 KHTSTYDPTYIAEI
+245 KHTSTYDPNYIAET

-286 AYRPVSYE
+286 AYQPMSYE
-294 EWRAQNGGGGTP
+294 EWRAQNGGGSTP

-362 SEYQPLRDEYLRRA
+362 SEYQPLRDEALQRA
-376 AEMEWNYDP
+376 ASMEWNYDP

-405 TEDTLGKYAAMTGG
+405 TEDTLGRYAAMTGG

-433 NYYAAQLSD
+433 NRYAAELSD

-608 AYQQLRDS
+608 AYQQMRDS

-643 YGDYSML
+643 YGDYSLL
-650 QSLGIDTGKA
+650 QGLGIDTGKA
-660 DPKEVAYASDGSTY
+660 DPKEVAYAADGSTY

-686 NAPNGTADQPTTMR
+686 NAPNGAPGNPTVLR
-700 GGDGSIWRKDE
+700 GSDGSIWRKDE

-726 SAGQVPAK
+726 SAGQAPA
-734 QTSAGSG
+734 QTSTGSTGSG
-741 YRYTGDVPEKQAK
+741 YRYTGEVPEKEEK
-754 DYFAQMKEAGIASLA
+754 DYFTQMKEAGITSLA
-769 AAKAWLSMNGDSKL
+769 AAKAWLSLNGDSKL

-832 QQVMSETQGMKF
+832 QQVMSETQGMTF
-844 GGGTQETN
+844 GSGDQGANVEDQSAGYRN
-852 HSVFYQDIV
+852 
-861 NSMDAMVKRGASW
+861 MDEILGRMVSRGASR
-874 DEIRAALQ
+874 DEIYTEIDAEVKDGRITKEQGAAL
-882 DAQRD
+882 R
-887 GDLSE
+887 E
-892 AEYKELRDK
+892 K
-901 YENLSDNVKNRDA
+901 YYGQADNIE
-914 DSNVKNSGQTH
+914 NSGQYH
-925 SDGRPKSSFYT
+925 SGGRPMSAGFNRT
-936 QAYQG
+936 MQQAERMASMGSDQASVG
-941 ADDLFQRNT
+941 ALSDFLM
-950 PTKIDA
+950 
-956 NGKKVTDVSVVKP
+956 
-969 LIAGWLLDAYDTGK
+969 DAYNAGK
-983 IHKYEITM
+983 IHEYEIDI
-991 ILDELERRYGV
+991 ILDRLGF
-1002 ELD
+1002 